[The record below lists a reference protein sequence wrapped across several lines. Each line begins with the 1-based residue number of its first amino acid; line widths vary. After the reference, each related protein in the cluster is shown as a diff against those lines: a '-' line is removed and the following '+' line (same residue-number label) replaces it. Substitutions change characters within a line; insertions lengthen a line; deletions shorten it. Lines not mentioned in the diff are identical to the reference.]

1 MDLFLINPPFSIFIL
16 NIAPKPKYHL
26 KNIHPLIFI
35 LNIAQYLKKTIF
47 NTQLKSLFFKKII
60 SY

>member
-35 LNIAQYLKKTIF
+35 FKHCPV
-47 NTQLKSLFFKKII
+47 FKKNNI
-60 SY
+60 